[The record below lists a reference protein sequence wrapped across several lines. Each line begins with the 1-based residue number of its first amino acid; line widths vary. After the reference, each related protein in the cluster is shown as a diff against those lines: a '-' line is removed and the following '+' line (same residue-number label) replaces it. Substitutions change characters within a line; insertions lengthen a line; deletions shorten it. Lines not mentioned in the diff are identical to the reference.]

1 MESLIAGIGDFISA
15 NQHWAGPILGLI
27 VFGES
32 LAVVGLL
39 VPATALMLVT
49 GGLIAT
55 GTLDPWIVLPW
66 SIAGA
71 VVGDAVSYFAGRI
84 MGPSIM
90 RRWPLS
96 RHRQSVARA
105 RLFFRRY
112 GTASI
117 FFGRFLGPIR
127 STIPLVA
134 GTMLMSNR
142 KFQFAN
148 ITSAIVWVPAMLAPG
163 WAAAKGLG
171 DLSAIHDSGWVLLG
185 AAIVAASLA
194 AAWIGYRI
202 LRGQPRRRRPAGPSL
217 G

>member
-1 MESLIAGIGDFISA
+1 MESLIADIGDFISA
-15 NQHWAGPILGLI
+15 NQFWAGPLLGLI

-32 LAVVGLL
+32 LAIVGLL

-55 GTLDPWIVLPW
+55 GTLDAWIVLPW
-66 SIAGA
+66 SIGGA
-71 VVGDAVSYFAGRI
+71 VIGDAVSYYVGRI

-90 RRWPLS
+90 RRWPLNQH
-96 RHRQSVARA
+96 RHSVARA

-117 FFGRFLGPIR
+117 LFGRFLGPIR

-148 ITSAIVWVPAMLAPG
+148 ITSAVVWVPVMLAPG

-171 DLSAIHDSGWVLLG
+171 DLGAIHESGWIMLGLGIVVL
-185 AAIVAASLA
+185 SLLA
-194 AAWIGYRI
+194 FWVGYRI
-202 LRGQPRRRRPAGPSL
+202 LRGQPRRRGRRAA
-217 G
+217 

>member
-1 MESLIAGIGDFISA
+1 MESLIADVGDFISA
-15 NQHWAGPILGLI
+15 NQFWAGPILGLI

-66 SIAGA
+66 SIGGA
-71 VVGDAVSYFAGRI
+71 IVGDAVSYYAGRI

-90 RRWPLS
+90 RRWPLNQH
-96 RHRQSVARA
+96 RHSVARA

-148 ITSAIVWVPAMLAPG
+148 VASALIWVPFMLAPG
-163 WAAAKGLG
+163 WAATKGLG
-171 DLSAIHDSGWVLLG
+171 DLGAIHDSGWILIGVG
-185 AAIVAASLA
+185 IVVASLIA
-194 AAWIGYRI
+194 FWIGFRI
-202 LRGQPRRRRPAGPSL
+202 LRGQPRRRGGRHAA
-217 G
+217 

>member
-1 MESLIAGIGDFISA
+1 MESLIADVGDFITA
-15 NQHWAGPILGLI
+15 NQLWAGPLLGLI

-55 GTLDPWIVLPW
+55 GTLDPWLVLPW
-66 SIAGA
+66 SVGGA
-71 VVGDAVSYFAGRI
+71 IIGDALSYYVGRW

-90 RRWPLS
+90 RRWPLNHH
-96 RHRQSVARA
+96 RHSVARA

-148 ITSAIVWVPAMLAPG
+148 VTSAVVWVPVMLAPG
-163 WAAAKGLG
+163 YAAAKGLG
-171 DLSAIHDSGWVLLG
+171 DLHSIHDSGWILLG
-185 AAIVAASLA
+185 LGIVVATVIAT
-194 AAWIGYRI
+194 WIGFRI
-202 LRGQPRRRRPAGPSL
+202 LRGQPRRRSRRTA
-217 G
+217 